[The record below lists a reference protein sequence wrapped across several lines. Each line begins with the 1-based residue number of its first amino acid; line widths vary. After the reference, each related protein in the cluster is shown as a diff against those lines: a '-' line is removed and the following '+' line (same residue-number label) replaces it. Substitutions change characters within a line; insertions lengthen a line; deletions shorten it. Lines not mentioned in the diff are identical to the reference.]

1 MNNIAKKRNI
11 YLDAIR
17 GVACFLVIFG
27 HRPFPGTVGHIIS
40 AIARAGVAIFF
51 IISGYYT
58 YNTNPDIMRKRMP
71 YKTIHTLKILLYA
84 LLYYLVWESFIRWV
98 GSGLSSTFD
107 WITNHVLNP
116 YTWYLALVWDRDPVA
131 GHLWFLFALVRCYIL
146 FAILL
151 MLRLEKYAPALSVI
165 CLSATLVMQGANMET
180 FYFRNGWFY
189 GMGFF
194 LAGYFI
200 ASHNQKQMRRN
211 LIYIGIISGLLLSA
225 IGGMIF
231 PNEQIYIG
239 AIILG
244 ISVFCWAVTKTGD
257 MSNHILVDILAT
269 IGATYGTL
277 IYVIHWSIKEC
288 LIKLDKTFVFTQSIL
303 YQWIS
308 PILLAVLSVV
318 SCVFLYHL
326 IDKLTN
332 VVRKKNE

>member
-1 MNNIAKKRNI
+1 
-11 YLDAIR
+11 
-17 GVACFLVIFG
+17 
-27 HRPFPGTVGHIIS
+27 
-40 AIARAGVAIFF
+40 
-51 IISGYYT
+51 
-58 YNTNPDIMRKRMP
+58 
-71 YKTIHTLKILLYA
+71 
-84 LLYYLVWESFIRWV
+84 
-98 GSGLSSTFD
+98 
-107 WITNHVLNP
+107 
-116 YTWYLALVWDRDPVA
+116 
-131 GHLWFLFALVRCYIL
+131 
-146 FAILL
+146 
-151 MLRLEKYAPALSVI
+151 
-165 CLSATLVMQGANMET
+165 MET

-194 LAGYFI
+194 LAGYII